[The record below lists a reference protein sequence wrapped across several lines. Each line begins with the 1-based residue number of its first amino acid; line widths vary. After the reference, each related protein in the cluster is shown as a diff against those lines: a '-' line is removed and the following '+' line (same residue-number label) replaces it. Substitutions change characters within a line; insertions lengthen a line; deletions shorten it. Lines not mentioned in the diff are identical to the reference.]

1 MFIWIKILIDFINF
15 KKVLL
20 NPTEAY
26 YRNYRRHLAQL
37 EAQKANNREI
47 SIVNVDD
54 LGKDNSAYQREEIEL
69 KVTDS
74 VSNNITVF

>member
-1 MFIWIKILIDFINF
+1 M
-15 KKVLL
+15 

-37 EAQKANNREI
+37 EARKANNHEI

-74 VSNNITVF
+74 VSSNITVF